1 MRQSSSSPG
10 QGRRGRVA
18 TVALIALALVSGCP
32 DPKPSAYPSQ
42 PTYVEDSTVAPSD
55 LLEIRVAKQ
64 DQLTGEFEIDASGL
78 ISFPHIGT
86 VTGAGRT
93 PLEIQAEIQAKLA
106 DGYLRDPQVM
116 VRIKERRSKKIS
128 VFGEVR
134 KGTIIPFNE
143 GMTILEAISVAG
155 GFTPRAWEN
164 AVKVTRK
171 SATGAEE
178 FTVPVKVIANGKAP
192 PFYMRPGDSVY
203 VPKSPM

>member
-1 MRQSSSSPG
+1 MTPSTIAKLLTCAPC
-10 QGRRGRVA
+10 A
-18 TVALIALALVSGCP
+18 TSAACA
-32 DPKPSAYPSQ
+32 DPAASFYPAQ
-42 PTYVEDSTVAPSD
+42 PPYVEDSTAAPSD

-64 DQLTGEFEIDASGL
+64 DQLTGEFEIDGDGM
-78 ISFPHIGT
+78 ISFPHIGS
-86 VTGAGRT
+86 VASSGKT
-93 PLEIQAEIQAKLA
+93 PLQIGTEIHDRLA

-116 VRIKERRSKKIS
+116 VRIKERRSKRIS

-134 KGTIIPFNE
+134 RGTIIPFND

-171 SATGAEE
+171 TQTGAQE
-178 FTVPVKVIANGKAP
+178 FTVPVNRIATGKAA
-192 PFYMRPGDSVY
+192 PFFMRPGDSVY